1 MTARIAASWTLV
13 GLPLA
18 YGLFE
23 TVRKAST
30 LFAG

>member
-1 MTARIAASWTLV
+1 MTARIAASWALV

-30 LFAG
+30 LFSG